1 MSKIAND
8 IWAGTLAGSKSHHA
22 NIHWAAERRRL
33 NECSKIARF
42 KYLDSIYLC
51 ENCQE
56 AWRWR
61 RTRAREMERERER
74 QWWFSRLTGIELSG
88 RPSPENAQ
96 SIAQFNYFFG
106 VAATFFFALHRAS
119 METLRKKR
127 KFITNV
133 RCCDGKTCRVG
144 MHIKT
149 ETRRDASRCNFERH
163 IFSLLFAIFI
173 PTDRIL
179 LWHRACCACAYIINL
194 EKKPFALQPYV
205 SHGVPPMRGTT
216 Q

>member
-106 VAATFFFALHRAS
+106 VAATFFFCFAS
-119 METLRKKR
+119 C
-127 KFITNV
+127 I
-133 RCCDGKTCRVG
+133 DGNAEEEAKIHYEC
-144 MHIKT
+144 
-149 ETRRDASRCNFERH
+149 A
-163 IFSLLFAIFI
+163 
-173 PTDRIL
+173 L
-179 LWHRACCACAYIINL
+179 LWWENLSGWHAYQNWDATWC
-194 EKKPFALQPYV
+194 F
-205 SHGVPPMRGTT
+205 PM
-216 Q
+216 